1 MGLVGLQ
8 ENGNGEMGLVSGA
21 KNKYKRMDSE
31 LTDFDDDV
39 DEATQ
44 NHHIQLER
52 SKTTRKYVFA
62 CAIFASLNS
71 VLLGYGNFISF
82 SIKLITVYNMYDY
95 NRNI

>member
-1 MGLVGLQ
+1 MGLKDLQ
-8 ENGNGEMGLVSGA
+8 ENGNGEMGLVNGI
-21 KNKYKRMDSE
+21 KNKYTRMDSQ
-31 LTDFDDDV
+31 LTDFDDDI

-44 NHHIQLER
+44 NHRIQLER

-82 SIKLITVYNMYDY
+82 SVYTYKDIFLY
-95 NRNI
+95 L